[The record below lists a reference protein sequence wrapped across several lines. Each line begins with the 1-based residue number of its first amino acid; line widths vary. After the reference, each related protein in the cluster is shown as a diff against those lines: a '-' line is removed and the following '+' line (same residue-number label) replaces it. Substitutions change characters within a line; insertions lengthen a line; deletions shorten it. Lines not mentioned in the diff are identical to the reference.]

1 MNKKKVDSIVQC
13 LLDADRGER
22 WTKTQIQN
30 RYQTQ
35 YSKDQIERI
44 YHRYN
49 YLLRKQEN
57 TAGQESRQNEKR

>member
-1 MNKKKVDSIVQC
+1 MNKKEVDSIVQC

-30 RYQTQ
+30 RY
-35 YSKDQIERI
+35 
-44 YHRYN
+44 H

>member
-1 MNKKKVDSIVQC
+1 MNKKEVDSIVQC
-13 LLDADRGER
+13 LLDADRGE
-22 WTKTQIQN
+22 QIQN

-57 TAGQESRQNEKR
+57 TAGQESRLNEKR

>member
-1 MNKKKVDSIVQC
+1 MNKKEADSIVQC
-13 LLDADRGER
+13 LLDADRGEQ

-57 TAGQESRQNEKR
+57 TAGQESRLNEKR

>member
-1 MNKKKVDSIVQC
+1 MSRG
-13 LLDADRGER
+13 LLDVYKRQEADRGVL
-22 WTKTQIQN
+22 WKKTKIQN
-30 RYQTQ
+30 RFQTQ

-57 TAGQESRQNEKR
+57 TAGQESRLNEKR